1 MGLALGRASDQHSS
15 VPFLVGVLPSRDY
28 IIRQIEQMGTVLR
41 ALLGMVLNR
50 SASPGE
56 VRAQLHETLQQ
67 VGFDIEIALVA
78 DADTLIRMV
87 APTGEVEPGRMWLIA
102 EAMYVEGLDAALD
115 GRETEARFTLEKA
128 LRLFQMFDASA
139 PVVSGFPEARE
150 RIEEIEDRLRYLNGA
165 PGSSQPPRRQDGDI
179 L

>member
-1 MGLALGRASDQHSS
+1 MG
-15 VPFLVGVLPSRDY
+15 V
-28 IIRQIEQMGTVLR
+28 VLR
-41 ALLGMVLNR
+41 ALLQMVLNR

-56 VRAQLHETLQQ
+56 IRAKLQDVLQQ

-87 APTGEVEPGRMWLIA
+87 APTGEVEPGRAWLIA
-102 EAMYVEGLDAALD
+102 ESMYLDGLDAELD
-115 GRETEARFTLEKA
+115 GREAEARFTLEKA
-128 LRLFQMFDASA
+128 LRLFRMFDASA

-150 RIEEIEDRLRYLNGA
+150 RVEEIEGRLRCLVGA
-165 PGSSQPPRRQDGDI
+165 PDGLQPRRGSGEDP

>member
-1 MGLALGRASDQHSS
+1 
-15 VPFLVGVLPSRDY
+15 VPSRDY
-28 IIRQIEQMGTVLR
+28 IIRQIEQMGAVLR

-56 VRAQLHETLQQ
+56 VRAKLQETLQQ

-78 DADTLIRMV
+78 DADTLTRMV
-87 APTGEVEPGRMWLIA
+87 APTGEVEPGRAWLIG
-102 EAMYVEGLDAALD
+102 ESMYLEGLDAALD
-115 GRETEARFTLEKA
+115 GRETEARFALEKA
-128 LRLFQMFDASA
+128 LRLFQLLDAST

-150 RIEEIEDRLRYLNGA
+150 RVEEIEDRLRRLNGA
-165 PGSSQPPRRQDGDI
+165 PDGSQPPHPRDRDI